1 MLSPT
6 EAKLRIYNY
15 VLHGYIRIFFYNSDD
30 QEKQTLPFLTP
41 VEDTNLVSITS
52 GITGAII
59 PPDSPPHSIPQEIK
73 SLDVSM
79 IGSTTESSFMNETS
93 DTGHN
98 KDPLHSS
105 SGVSI
110 GWSTVNNLMDEV
122 QTDVTETIKV
132 HGKPEND
139 AGTDLSAF
147 GSLTPNSSFDL
158 QAKSTPSNDVNQF
171 MSKSYGE
178 ATYSIDDRPR
188 SLSPESFFIHSH
200 PGVIKPSHRS
210 SDSGIIMQKARP
222 RPKNSNGSLSHGNTP
237 IHTMSS

>member
-1 MLSPT
+1 MLFFID
-6 EAKLRIYNY
+6 IYTF
-15 VLHGYIRIFFYNSDD
+15 FFYNSDD
-30 QEKQTLPFLTP
+30 QVKQTLPSLTP
-41 VEDTNLVSITS
+41 GEDANLVSITS

-79 IGSTTESSFMNETS
+79 IGSATNSSFMDETS
-93 DTGHN
+93 DTGYN

-122 QTDVTETIKV
+122 QTDDTETIKV

-139 AGTDLSAF
+139 TGTGLSAF
-147 GSLTPNSSFDL
+147 GSLTPKSSVDV
-158 QAKSTPSNDVNQF
+158 QAKSTPSNDINQF

-178 ATYSIDDRPR
+178 ATSSIDDRPR
-188 SLSPESFFIHSH
+188 SLSPESFFHSH
-200 PGVIKPSHRS
+200 PGVTKPYRC
-210 SDSGIIMQKARP
+210 SDSGIILQPARRP

-237 IHTMSS
+237 IHTVFS